1 MSTENGPKIYSTH
14 EAARL
19 MGVEMTTVIGWCKQG
34 KLAAYTTPG
43 KHRRIKADDL
53 LTFLRKY
60 DMPIPSAL
68 MAPSG
73 CVIVDD
79 DPGMRSLLKRL
90 IHDID
95 PKTVAD
101 EARDGFEAGQKIVDL
116 KPAVV
121 VLDLNLP
128 GVDGFRV
135 CEMIRKD
142 PRLQHTK
149 ILAISGDAEF
159 EKKILAA
166 GADDFAAK
174 PFQMESLRK
183 KIRRLIA

>member
-1 MSTENGPKIYSTH
+1 
-14 EAARL
+14 
-19 MGVEMTTVIGWCKQG
+19 
-34 KLAAYTTPG
+34 
-43 KHRRIKADDL
+43 
-53 LTFLRKY
+53 
-60 DMPIPSAL
+60 
-68 MAPSG
+68 
-73 CVIVDD
+73 
-79 DPGMRSLLKRL
+79 
-90 IHDID
+90 
-95 PKTVAD
+95 
-101 EARDGFEAGQKIVDL
+101 VDL